1 MRPAPPTRRKTGL
14 GFGLGRVMACV
25 CAVLVS
31 AALPVLTTSPAAA
44 QQDAGFATLLADRL
58 YMDGPNRLIAEGNVE
73 AFFGDARLTAAR
85 VVYDRASGAMQITGP
100 LVLTEGAGTVLLA
113 DSAELREGLRLGL
126 IRSARVVLE
135 QQLQIAA
142 NTVER
147 RSERFTEMNNVVA
160 SACEIC
166 PERNT
171 PLWEVRADR
180 VVHDTVERQLYF
192 EGARFRMFGL
202 PVAYIPRL
210 RVPDPSLERATG
222 FLSPRFSLDSD
233 HGLGLRAP
241 YFIALSADKDL
252 TLTPFLGTKGTYA
265 LEARYR
271 QAFSNG
277 LLELGGL
284 VARDS
289 IRRGE
294 FRGMVYAEGDF
305 AMLRGYEL
313 SFNIIHPSDDN
324 LLEDYDRGEPRLTS
338 DITLERVRRD
348 ERIRVQALQFRSLRV
363 NDVNDTLP
371 NSVGQGL
378 YDRRFDMPG
387 LGGVGR
393 VRLEAEGYTRRAP
406 ISTGP
411 IADRDPKGV
420 ARFSADLGWRR
431 DTVLPGGVLGAVGV
445 NLGLDHFRIAPAASG
460 FAPTTTRLRP
470 SVMAELRWPLVR
482 AANGGASH
490 VIEPVAQ
497 VIWSNDRLYGLP
509 NATSRMPELDEGNL
523 FSFDRFAGGD
533 AREAGLRANLG
544 LSWTRYDP
552 DGWSSTITLG
562 RIIRERDLN
571 QFSSDS
577 PLAGQKSDW
586 LLAASVDTS
595 AGLTLS
601 SRSLFSSDFDLTR
614 SAIELDWT
622 TDDFSIST
630 SYMRIQ
636 ADPFENRPA
645 TASEWTFDGSRA
657 LDENWTARVGWRYD
671 IAQKRA
677 ARTSIGLD
685 YENECL
691 RMAMQVERQY
701 SATTNS
707 TSTRFG
713 LNVDILGI
721 GGNPSIARKRCSDG
735 L

>member
-1 MRPAPPTRRKTGL
+1 
-14 GFGLGRVMACV
+14 MAC
-25 CAVLVS
+25 ALGIGLAAPMVLGLASVQ
-31 AALPVLTTSPAAA
+31 A
-44 QQDAGFATLLADRL
+44 QESSFATLLADQL
-58 YMDGPNRLIAEGNVE
+58 YLDGPNRLIAQGNVE
-73 AFFGDARLTAAR
+73 AFFGEASIKAAR
-85 VVYDRASGAMQITGP
+85 IVYDRATGGMQIEGP
-100 LVLTEGAGTVLLA
+100 IVLTEGTRTVILA
-113 DSAELREGLRLGL
+113 DSAELRDGLRLGL
-126 IRSARVVLE
+126 IRSARVVLD

-180 VVHDTVERQLYF
+180 VVHDTEERQLYF

-210 RVPDPSLERATG
+210 RIPDPSLERATG

-233 HGLGLRAP
+233 HGVGLRAP

-252 TLTPFLGTKGTYA
+252 MLTPFLGTKGTYA

-289 IRRGE
+289 IRKGE
-294 FRGMVYAEGDF
+294 LRGMVYAKGDF
-305 AMLRGYEL
+305 AVPRGYRL
-313 SFNIIHPSDDN
+313 SFNLIQPSDRS

-348 ERIRVQALQFRSLRV
+348 ERIRVQALLFRSLRL
-363 NDVNDTLP
+363 NDVNATLP

-378 YDRRFDMPG
+378 YDRRFDMPVV
-387 LGGVGR
+387 GGTGR
-393 VRLEAEGYTRRAP
+393 IRLEAEGYSRRAP
-406 ISTGP
+406 LGP
-411 IADRDPKGV
+411 DPKRV
-420 ARFSADLGWRR
+420 ARFSADLTWRR
-431 DTVLPGGVLGAVGV
+431 DAILPGGVLGAIGG
-445 NLGLDHFRIAPAASG
+445 NLGFDHFRIGAANSG
-460 FAPTTTRLRP
+460 FAPTVSRWRP
-470 SVMAELRWPLVR
+470 SLMAELRWPLVR
-482 AANGGASH
+482 ATAGGASH

-497 VIWSNDRLYGLP
+497 VIWSNDRTYALP

-523 FSFDRFAGGD
+523 FTFDRFAGGD

-552 DGWSSTITLG
+552 NGWSSTVTVG
-562 RIIRERDLN
+562 RIVRQRDLG
-571 QFSSDS
+571 QFSNAS
-577 PLAGQKSDW
+577 PLAGRQSDW
-586 LLAASVDTS
+586 LLAASVDTA
-595 AGLTLS
+595 AGLSLS
-601 SRSLFSSDFDLTR
+601 SRSLFSDDFKLTR

-622 TDDFSIST
+622 TADFGIST
-630 SYMRIQ
+630 SYMHIE
-636 ADPFENRPA
+636 ADPFENRA
-645 TASEWTFDGSRA
+645 VDASEWTFDGSRA
-657 LDENWTARVGWRYD
+657 LDEYWTARVGWRYD
-671 IAQKRA
+671 IASRRA

-691 RMAMQVERQY
+691 RMAMMVEREY

-707 TSTRFG
+707 NSTRFG

-721 GGNPSIARKRCSDG
+721 GGNPSATRKRCSDG